1 MLFSAEQTVIN
12 LNSDKM
18 TKQTLQFLQYT
29 RQFSLGFLFIGGVF
43 YVDHFPFSTFFLTV
57 GGLGF
62 ACYCFLSAF
71 KPIHEEPNWELV
83 YPELALGEFEEEL
96 TAKTDDHDTAGK

>member
-1 MLFSAEQTVIN
+1 MN

-18 TKQTLQFLQYT
+18 KRKILYFLQTL

-43 YVDHFPFSTFFLTV
+43 YVDHFPFATFFLTT

-62 ACYCFLSAF
+62 AVYCFLSAF

-83 YPELALGEFEEEL
+83 YPELALGDAEEVIETL
-96 TAKTDDHDTAGK
+96 KNHPDETGK

>member
-1 MLFSAEQTVIN
+1 MLSAELSVVIY
-12 LNSDKM
+12 LNSNKM
-18 TKQTLQFLQYT
+18 HKQTLQFLQYT
-29 RQFSLGFLFIGGVF
+29 RQFSLGFMFIGGVF

-62 ACYCFLSAF
+62 ACYCILSAF

-83 YPELALGEFEEEL
+83 YPELALGECDDIDDINSEE
-96 TAKTDDHDTAGK
+96 HDTTGK